1 MDDMREIIPR
11 QWYILK
17 IIGFYRK
24 NRGMKYPPACWQYED
39 MTKNSSGLK
48 VGEPPKSLVAALRT
62 LLRPL
67 VRLLLAHGITLPA
80 LTALLKS
87 LYVEVAE
94 QEFPIPGKPQTDSR
108 INLLTG
114 VHRKDIRRLRQ
125 ELPSDDVVPASVAVG
140 TQLVAKWVG
149 EQKYLDERGSPKAL
163 PIRKAQGREA
173 SFEQLVGAVV
183 RQDLRPRVVLD
194 ELLRLGVVAVDGH
207 CVRLNTEAFIPEKGF
222 DEKAFYFG
230 RNLRD
235 HMATGVHNMLDNAPP
250 LFERSVSYHKLGP
263 ASVKELNEMAD
274 QLGMQALKTI
284 NNKAME
290 MKRRDEKY
298 SGEKQRINFGIY
310 LYVGDDNL
318 EPQEQPGEE

>member
-1 MDDMREIIPR
+1 MV
-11 QWYILK
+11 YSLK
-17 IIGFYRK
+17 QAFFLGCRVWQ
-24 NRGMKYPPACWQYED
+24 NEGMAKKTSE
-39 MTKNSSGLK
+39 LK
-48 VGEPPKSLVAALRT
+48 VGEPAKSLVAALRA

-114 VHRKDIRRLRQ
+114 VHRKDIRRLRR
-125 ELPSDDVVPASVAVG
+125 ESPGDDVVPVSVAVG

-149 EQKYLDERGSPKAL
+149 EQQYLDAAGSPKAL
-163 PIRKAQGREA
+163 PIRKAQGGEA
-173 SFEQLVGAVV
+173 SFEQLVEAVA

-194 ELLRLGVVAVDGH
+194 ELLRLGVVAVDDN
-207 CVRLNTEAFIPEKGF
+207 CVRLNAEAFIPEKGF

-235 HMATGVHNMLDNAPP
+235 HMATGVHNMLGDVPP
-250 LFERSVSYHKLGP
+250 LFERSVSYHKLSS
-263 ASVKELNEMAD
+263 ASAKELNELAD
-274 QLGMQALKTI
+274 QLGMQMLKTI
-284 NNKAME
+284 NNRAVE
-290 MKRRDEKY
+290 MKRRDEES

-310 LYVGDDNL
+310 LYIGDDDS
-318 EPQEQPGEE
+318 EPQDQPDEQ

>member
-1 MDDMREIIPR
+1 MAKKVSR
-11 QWYILK
+11 LK
-17 IIGFYRK
+17 
-24 NRGMKYPPACWQYED
+24 P
-39 MTKNSSGLK
+39 
-48 VGEPPKSLVAALRT
+48 GEPPKSLVAALRT

-80 LTALLKS
+80 FTALLKS

-114 VHRKDIRRLRQ
+114 VHRKDIRRLRR
-125 ELPSDDVVPASVAVG
+125 ESPNDGAVPASVAVG

-149 EQKYLDERGSPKAL
+149 EQKYLDETGAPKAL
-163 PIRKAQGREA
+163 PIRKAQEGEV
-173 SFEQLVGAVV
+173 SFEQLVGTVA

-194 ELLRLGVVAVDGH
+194 ELLRLGVAEVDGN
-207 CVRLNTEAFIPEKGF
+207 CVRLNVDAFIPERGF

-230 RNLRD
+230 MNLGD
-235 HMATGVHNMLDNAPP
+235 HIAAGVHNLLGGTPP
-250 LFERSVSYHKLGP
+250 LFERSVSYHKLSS
-263 ASVKELNEMAD
+263 ASVKELKEIAD

-290 MKRRDEKY
+290 MKRRDVKCPE
-298 SGEKQRINFGIY
+298 EKQRINFGIY
-310 LYVGDDNL
+310 LYVGDDNP
-318 EPQEQPGEE
+318 EHQDQPDEK